1 MRNKRNNIFKE
12 KNQSYQ
18 IIRHEVSQ
26 VALLSQRDRAIL
38 QEYKTYST
46 SSEIFYCQ
54 LVRLQI
60 CRCVQIHFTLFS
72 LRRGRPH

>member
-1 MRNKRNNIFKE
+1 MRNKRNNIFQE

-38 QEYKTYST
+38 QEYKTYT
-46 SSEIFYCQ
+46 VRRVKSSI
-54 LVRLQI
+54 V
-60 CRCVQIHFTLFS
+60 S
-72 LRRGRPH
+72 